1 MNLRG
6 LLATLA
12 LLGAAPIVGD
22 GALSVWRGDRWVSW
36 FRADSAPTLWSSP
49 LVTVTDGITWSP
61 VAPGIDVGR
70 LRLSG
75 PGEAWR
81 VGVVLTRIDPR
92 VVRWRLAWGMGEGD
106 RKNWTIDRPD
116 SGVQVA
122 LNAGM
127 FTGGGPFGWTV
138 VDGVERGVHASGAL
152 APAFVVD
159 REGSVALVPSESLWV
174 RSLQGG
180 VALAFQ
186 SYPELLRGDGEVPPM
201 LRKGAVD
208 IDLTHRDAR
217 LAIGELRDGKWLIAL
232 TRFEGAGGALSFLPF
247 GLTVPEMSALM
258 GALGCRRAVSLDGG
272 VSAQLRVGKER
283 WPGLRKVA
291 LGLEIL
297 PRGHLPFTTERRSV
311 TEIHGVSRSVPKGE
325 ISAMRPKNSS
335 P

>member
-1 MNLRG
+1 MKLRVV
-6 LLATLA
+6 LATLA
-12 LLGAAPIVGD
+12 ILGAVPVLGD
-22 GALSVWRGDRWVSW
+22 GALTVRRGDRWVPW
-36 FRADSAPTLWSSP
+36 FRADSAPTEWTSP
-49 LVTVTDGITWSP
+49 LATVTDGIVWTP
-61 VAPGIDVGR
+61 AAPGIEVGR

-92 VVRWRLAWGMGEGD
+92 AVRWRLVWGMGDGD
-106 RKNWTIDRPD
+106 RKNWTIERAD
-116 SGVQVA
+116 SGVGVA

-138 VDGVERGVHASGAL
+138 VDGEERGVHGSGTL

-159 REGSVALVPSESLWV
+159 SDGGAALVPSESLWA
-174 RSLQGG
+174 RSRQGG

-186 SYPELLRGDGEVPPM
+186 SYPELLRGEGEVPPM
-201 LRKGAVD
+201 LRKGATD
-208 IDLTHRDAR
+208 IDLSHRDAR
-217 LAIGELRDGKWLIAL
+217 LAIGQLRDGKWLIAL

-291 LGLEIL
+291 LALEIQ
-297 PRGHLPFTTERRSV
+297 PRERGPQRR
-311 TEIHGVSRSVPKGE
+311 ER
-325 ISAMRPKNSS
+325 
-335 P
+335 

>member
-1 MNLRG
+1 MILRRVFAV
-6 LLATLA
+6 LAV
-12 LLGAAPIVGD
+12 LGAVPIIGD
-22 GALSVWRGDRWVSW
+22 GALSVWRGDRWVQW
-36 FRADSAPTLWSSP
+36 FQADSAPTVWVAPLATITEGILW
-49 LVTVTDGITWSP
+49 TP
-61 VAPGIDVGR
+61 VAPGIERGR

-92 VVRWRLAWGMGEGD
+92 SVRWRLVWGMGDGD
-106 RKNWTIDRPD
+106 RKTWTIERAD
-116 SGVQVA
+116 SGVLVA

-138 VDGVERGVHASGAL
+138 VDGEERGVHASGAL

-159 REGSVALVPSESLWV
+159 SGGGVALVPSESLWA
-174 RSLQGG
+174 RSGRGG

-201 LRKGAVD
+201 LRNGAVD

-217 LAIGELRDGKWLIAL
+217 LAMGELRDGRWLIAL
-232 TRFEGAGGALSFLPF
+232 TRFEGAGRALSYLPF
-247 GLTVPEMSALM
+247 GLTIPEMAALM

-291 LGLEIL
+291 LGLEVVG
-297 PRGHLPFTTERRSV
+297 R
-311 TEIHGVSRSVPKGE
+311 
-325 ISAMRPKNSS
+325 
-335 P
+335 